1 MFIDVTM
8 EYVLKLLFVL
18 IKDLSSKI
26 ILGNPFMALL
36 YPFLTTYEGI
46 KTNVLG
52 HFKFILPP
60 IPKEIYSLD
69 NISIIKEIDKER
81 IYQKNKHFLSLKSK
95 IIYERIVDQLKDPI
109 LNHKIKEFRQQIE
122 AEICSNIPTAF
133 GIGTNI

>member
-69 NISIIKEIDKER
+69 NISIIKEIDKKTFV
-81 IYQKNKHFLSLKSK
+81 ILKV
-95 IIYERIVDQLKDPI
+95 R
-109 LNHKIKEFRQQIE
+109 N
-122 AEICSNIPTAF
+122 NI
-133 GIGTNI
+133 

>member
-36 YPFLTTYEGI
+36 YPFLTTDEGI

-52 HFKFILPP
+52 KDIL
-60 IPKEIYSLD
+60 
-69 NISIIKEIDKER
+69 
-81 IYQKNKHFLSLKSK
+81 
-95 IIYERIVDQLKDPI
+95 
-109 LNHKIKEFRQQIE
+109 LNSFYH
-122 AEICSNIPTAF
+122 
-133 GIGTNI
+133 

>member
-36 YPFLTTYEGI
+36 YPFLTTDEGI

-52 HFKFILPP
+52 KGILFKFILPL
-60 IPKEIYSLD
+60 IPKENLFT
-69 NISIIKEIDKER
+69 R
-81 IYQKNKHFLSLKSK
+81 
-95 IIYERIVDQLKDPI
+95 
-109 LNHKIKEFRQQIE
+109 
-122 AEICSNIPTAF
+122 
-133 GIGTNI
+133 